1 MYTLIIS
8 NIYGD
13 TRTEAQFHVGGCD
26 AAYLAFHKAREMCE
40 LTGGSVVLIDSETG
54 EVVVADNWE
63 ED

>member
-54 EVVVADNWE
+54 EVVADNWE

>member
-8 NIYGD
+8 NFYND
-13 TRTEAQFHVGGCD
+13 TRTEAQFHVGGME
-26 AAYLAFHKAREMCE
+26 AAYTAFRKACEMCE

-54 EVVVADNWE
+54 EVMADNWD